1 MGKQVLYMD
10 YSTGRSLQIFLT
22 YLISEGKIN
31 DEMYY
36 YLFGDDSLSN
46 DEKQAMLHRHF
57 RGFYGMLS
65 MLTLYDEI
73 VVYPI
78 NEIQRLDEGLL
89 DELGI
94 HYSSTNEKSKSGI
107 KRISKNKK
115 AISAEE
121 AANIVRAAK
130 GAILSDF
137 RQEKSYADYWINYD
151 FDLSDSFDYYL
162 ERNYHLSVLPSSK
175 PIKNISTLLEF
186 DILGRGPQNLLKTGE
201 YDFMDYLDST
211 FSSLAKSMYDRR
223 GTFYSSLFYK
233 DSWSNINMEDLDK
246 MDDLVFAADFA
257 SGMGV
262 IPHPETIEEV
272 VSWRKHA
279 NMKSFRSVFSDWVS
293 VLRNG
298 NLDMACKM
306 KMDVRRANEQL
317 IKLDKY
323 EKLNK
328 NALVAIIKT
337 GISKIPAID
346 ILATTTDFLTP
357 YIADYIQSKNGW
369 VNLPAF
375 NPNCSLL
382 HTLRQRNKD

>member
-1 MGKQVLYMD
+1 
-10 YSTGRSLQIFLT
+10 
-22 YLISEGKIN
+22 
-31 DEMYY
+31 
-36 YLFGDDSLSN
+36 
-46 DEKQAMLHRHF
+46 
-57 RGFYGMLS
+57 MLS

-94 HYSSTNEKSKSGI
+94 HYSSTNEKNKSGI
-107 KRISKNKK
+107 KRIFQNKK

>member
-1 MGKQVLYMD
+1 M
-10 YSTGRSLQIFLT
+10 
-22 YLISEGKIN
+22 
-31 DEMYY
+31 
-36 YLFGDDSLSN
+36 
-46 DEKQAMLHRHF
+46 
-57 RGFYGMLS
+57 
-65 MLTLYDEI
+65 
-73 VVYPI
+73 
-78 NEIQRLDEGLL
+78 
-89 DELGI
+89 
-94 HYSSTNEKSKSGI
+94 
-107 KRISKNKK
+107 
-115 AISAEE
+115 
-121 AANIVRAAK
+121 
-130 GAILSDF
+130 
-137 RQEKSYADYWINYD
+137 
-151 FDLSDSFDYYL
+151 
-162 ERNYHLSVLPSSK
+162 
-175 PIKNISTLLEF
+175 
-186 DILGRGPQNLLKTGE
+186 LKTGE

-317 IKLDKY
+317 IK
-323 EKLNK
+323 
-328 NALVAIIKT
+328 T

>member
-1 MGKQVLYMD
+1 
-10 YSTGRSLQIFLT
+10 
-22 YLISEGKIN
+22 
-31 DEMYY
+31 
-36 YLFGDDSLSN
+36 
-46 DEKQAMLHRHF
+46 
-57 RGFYGMLS
+57 
-65 MLTLYDEI
+65 
-73 VVYPI
+73 
-78 NEIQRLDEGLL
+78 
-89 DELGI
+89 
-94 HYSSTNEKSKSGI
+94 
-107 KRISKNKK
+107 
-115 AISAEE
+115 
-121 AANIVRAAK
+121 
-130 GAILSDF
+130 
-137 RQEKSYADYWINYD
+137 
-151 FDLSDSFDYYL
+151 
-162 ERNYHLSVLPSSK
+162 
-175 PIKNISTLLEF
+175 
-186 DILGRGPQNLLKTGE
+186 
-201 YDFMDYLDST
+201 
-211 FSSLAKSMYDRR
+211 
-223 GTFYSSLFYK
+223 
-233 DSWSNINMEDLDK
+233 MEDLDK

-328 NALVAIIKT
+328 NALVAKIKT

>member
-1 MGKQVLYMD
+1 MD
-10 YSTGRSLQIFLT
+10 YSAGRALQIFLA
-22 YLISEGKIN
+22 YIVSEGKIN

-46 DEKQAMLHRHF
+46 DEKHVMLHRHF

-94 HYSSTNEKSKSGI
+94 HYSSTNKKIKSRI
-107 KRISKNKK
+107 KRFFNKEK
-115 AISAEE
+115 TMFAEE
-121 AANIVRAAK
+121 AANIVRTAK
-130 GAILSDF
+130 GAILCDF
-137 RQEKSYADYWINYD
+137 MQEKSYADHWINYN

-162 ERNYHLSVLPSSK
+162 ERNYHLHIFPGAESK
-175 PIKNISTLLEF
+175 KHIPT
-186 DILGRGPQNLLKTGE
+186 ILGLDTLGRAPQNLLKTGE

-211 FSSLAKSMYDRR
+211 ISSLAESMYDRC
-223 GTFYSSLFYK
+223 GTFYSNLFYK
-233 DSWSNINMEDLDK
+233 DGWSNINIKDINKIDNI
-246 MDDLVFAADFA
+246 VFAADFA

-262 IPHPETIEEV
+262 IPRPETIEEV
-272 VSWRKHA
+272 ASWRRHA

-293 VLRNG
+293 ELRKG

-306 KMDVRRANEQL
+306 RMDVRRANEQL

-323 EKLNK
+323 DKVSK

-337 GISKIPAID
+337 EISKIPEID
-346 ILATTTDFLTP
+346 IPASTTDFLTP
-357 YIADYIQSKNGW
+357 YIATYIQSKNGW

-375 NPNCSLL
+375 NPDYSLL
-382 HTLRQRNKD
+382 HTLRQRNKDL